1 MKLAGA
7 EASRYCAKPDPAR
20 AGLLIFGADTM
31 RVALKRQEAIAALI
45 GPQGEGEMR
54 LTRIQAS
61 DLRKDPSLLADA
73 TRAVGFFP
81 GPRVAFVEDATDGL
95 TATIAEALQGWQKGD
110 AQILVAA
117 GNLTGKSTLKTLF
130 EKHLNAV
137 CIGLYD
143 DPPTRDEIEAELA
156 KAGLTQI
163 SAEAMT
169 DLTTLARALDPGDF
183 RQTLEKIALYK
194 YRDPNPL
201 TPQEIHDLAPATI
214 EAEVDD
220 LLAAVADQNAKA
232 IGPLMRRLEG
242 QGVAPVTLCIGALRH
257 FRALHV
263 AVTDPGGIS
272 AGLMKARVFGPR
284 RDAMQRQ
291 AVNWGMHKLESALSL
306 LIETDM
312 TLRSASRAPT
322 MAVME
327 RSLLRLAM
335 MKR

>member
-61 DLRKDPSLLADA
+61 DLRKDASLLADA

-81 GPRVAFVEDATDGL
+81 GPRVAFVEEATDGL

-110 AQILVAA
+110 AQIVVTA

-137 CIGLYD
+137 SIGLYD
-143 DPPTRDEIEAELA
+143 DPPTREEIEAELA
-156 KAGLTQI
+156 KAGLKNI
-163 SAEAMT
+163 PPEAMT

-194 YRDPNPL
+194 YGDSTPL

-220 LLAAVADQNAKA
+220 LLAAVADQNANA

-242 QGVAPVTLCIGALRH
+242 QGVLPITLCIGALRH

-263 AVTDPGGIS
+263 AVTDPGGIGS
-272 AGLMKARVFGPR
+272 GLMKARVFGPR

-291 AVNWGMHKLESALSL
+291 AGSWGMHKLETALSL

-312 TLRSASRAPT
+312 TLRSTSRAPT

-327 RSLLRLAM
+327 RALIRLAM